1 MRLNPPSSE
10 SAARLSLA
18 AALLTL
24 LWSVLARLRSETWGW
39 VATLNLLP
47 PQLLLP
53 LIAWLMWRTRRSVWL
68 LFNTAFAALFVVFQV
83 GLIVPVGAA
92 AALPAASTVSALTL
106 NAQYASASP
115 EQLAQVAAREGADV
129 ITLQE
134 AENRRGDGSAY
145 VERLRS
151 AFPGWA
157 LGRDGELVTL
167 TRLPLQS
174 SRLVHFGN
182 PDHGVLVTRL
192 KAQGQVL
199 TVINAHLPTLAL
211 RPTQGEPDTVFAR
224 VAARLAERRALPD
237 AVQGIIGGAPGAV
250 VLAGDI
256 NAPTHGQMH
265 GSAAPH
271 RSERRFCSGGPG
283 LRLYLP
289 PALRVCPPGLCLGP
303 RRDVWARRGAPG
315 RTQRPPRPAGAL
327 QLEVALSARPPRR
340 APRLVGAAQ

>member
-1 MRLNPPSSE
+1 MRLKPPSSPA
-10 SAARLSLA
+10 AARLSLA

-39 VATLNLLP
+39 MAVLDLIP
-47 PQLLLP
+47 PQVMLP

-68 LFNTAFAALFVVFQV
+68 LFNTAFAALFVVVQV
-83 GLIVPVGAA
+83 GLILPVGAA
-92 AALPAASTVSALTL
+92 GALPAASTLSVLTL

-115 EQLAQVAAREGADV
+115 QQLAEVAAREGADV

-134 AENRRGDGSAY
+134 AEDRRGDGSAY

-151 AFPGWA
+151 AFPGWT

-199 TVINAHLPTLAL
+199 TVVNAHLPTLAL

-237 AVQGIIGGAPGAV
+237 AVQGVMNAAPGSV

-265 GSAAPH
+265 GLLRRTGLSDAFAQAGRGFGFTYHQRFGFARLDYVWGRAVTFGHAEVLPDELSDH
-271 RSERRFCSGGPG
+271 RALLVRFS
-283 LRLYLP
+283 LK
-289 PALRVCPPGLCLGP
+289 
-303 RRDVWARRGAPG
+303 
-315 RTQRPPRPAGAL
+315 
-327 QLEVALSARPPRR
+327 
-340 APRLVGAAQ
+340 